1 MQSIAN
7 TSNISNYIH
16 LHATEKFTSWRV
28 FWDVFCTN
36 FKTQFVKSQAYIWLI
51 NLWCL
56 SCLGAYLYLAGT
68 QYRNLLKW
76 LVMTSMVIC
85 HQQILGHM
93 NTYWA
98 EIHKQKPLLILKKIH
113 LFQLLSNNLYRTHL
127 TSSNNKR
134 GLCSK
139 MTPPFFFKVTDVTRV
154 HGSPQQVWLPLSER
168 HFMQHW
174 LVERTRVWRVYSA
187 TPAAGHGWAG
197 THQQG
202 WGSF

>member
-1 MQSIAN
+1 
-7 TSNISNYIH
+7 
-16 LHATEKFTSWRV
+16 
-28 FWDVFCTN
+28 
-36 FKTQFVKSQAYIWLI
+36 
-51 NLWCL
+51 
-56 SCLGAYLYLAGT
+56 
-68 QYRNLLKW
+68 
-76 LVMTSMVIC
+76 MTSMVIC
-85 HQQILGHM
+85 HQQIQGHM

-98 EIHKQKPLLILKKIH
+98 EIYKQKPLIILKKIH

-127 TSSNNKR
+127 TSCNNKR

-202 WGSF
+202 WGIFSYLLSKNWQEPNLESWRQEICDDPSSVRSGTVVLQSVAPGPMACRAHWMMGHTISSLQHGSVRNPWMT